1 MTPQRLRKYTLAQ
14 IATHIGADLKGDPDC
29 MISAIAPLQQ
39 AQKGQISFLDNKSYR
54 KYLADT
60 KASAVILSEN
70 NITDCAA
77 NLLVMQNPYLGY
89 AKTAELFEIKAK
101 SKMEIH
107 PSVVIGD
114 NSSIA
119 QEVSIGPYCV
129 VGKNVVIEKGVVIGA
144 GCVIDENTQIGAQS
158 ELKSHVTL
166 YHGTKIGQRAIIH
179 SGVVIGSDGF
189 GFAND
194 RGIWYKI
201 PQIGNVRIGNDV
213 EIGANTTIDRGAL
226 NDTQI
231 DDGVKLDNQ
240 IQIGHNVHIGAH
252 TIIAGCVAI
261 AGSTTIG
268 KYCMIGG
275 AAVIAGHL
283 KIADKV
289 IITGMSGV
297 ASSIQEPGIY
307 SAGSVIQKHKSW
319 LKNSVRITQ
328 LDEMARRLHQLEK
341 NSKC

>member
-1 MTPQRLRKYTLAQ
+1 MIPQIKHTLAQ
-14 IATHIGADLKGDPDC
+14 IAAYIGADLKGNPDC
-29 MISAIAPLQQ
+29 LISAIAPLQQ
-39 AQKGQISFLDNKSYR
+39 AEEGQISFLDNKSYR
-54 KYLADT
+54 KYLAGT

-70 NITDCAA
+70 NITDCSA

-89 AKTAELFEIKAK
+89 AKTAELFEINAK
-101 SKMEIH
+101 SHMGIH
-107 PSVVIGD
+107 PSAVIAE
-114 NSSIA
+114 NCEISS
-119 QEVSIGPYCV
+119 EVSIGAHCV
-129 VGKNVVIEKGVVIGA
+129 IGKNSIIENGVVIGA
-144 GCVIDENTQIGAQS
+144 GCVIGENTQIGAHS
-158 ELKSHVTL
+158 ELKANVTL
-166 YHGTKIGQRAIIH
+166 YHGTKIGQRVIIH

-194 RGIWYKI
+194 KGIWYKI
-201 PQIGNVRIGNDV
+201 PQLGNVRIGNDV

-240 IQIGHNVHIGAH
+240 IQVGHNVHIGAH

-261 AGSTTIG
+261 AGSVTIG

-297 ASSIQEPGIY
+297 ANSIREPGIY
-307 SAGSVIQKHKSW
+307 SAGTVIQKHKSW

-328 LDEMARRLHQLEK
+328 LDDMARRLHKLEK
-341 NSKC
+341 DSRL